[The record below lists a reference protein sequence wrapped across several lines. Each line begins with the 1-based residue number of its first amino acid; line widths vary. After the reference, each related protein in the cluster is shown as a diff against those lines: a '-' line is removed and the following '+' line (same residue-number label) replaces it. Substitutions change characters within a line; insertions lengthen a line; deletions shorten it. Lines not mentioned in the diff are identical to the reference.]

1 MVSSCPFDEPG
12 KNRNGIRGDA
22 VNKFDIID
30 DPAGMPTRVNAL
42 PELQFPARF
51 NITRALFERIENAGW
66 EERSAFLSD
75 NRRVS
80 YGELIQETR
89 GYAAALAARGV
100 GPGDRVVLR
109 IADSPELAIAILA
122 VQALGG
128 IVVATFTQLRSE
140 DLLYR
145 VRDTGARFAIVAA
158 DLIEEMLPV
167 VDAESALKILVLGDE
182 PSGRFEEILEPFRG
196 GAPPID
202 FADTAP
208 DDIAVIAYTSGTT
221 GRPKGAAH
229 SHRDVLAATE
239 TYFRHCVRPRE
250 DDVIA
255 GPPSIPF
262 TLGMAFLI
270 YFPLWFGA
278 AAVVGAD
285 KSPEACVDAVRRHS
299 ATILV
304 AVPTYYNQLLRHL
317 QATETKLPTLRQTL
331 IGGEPLY
338 PELEA
343 AWRDETGLPLV
354 QFIGTT
360 EMFHCIISYRHGID
374 EPRTGCLG
382 RAVPGYEVTVRDPE
396 TFDEVANGEHG
407 LMCVRGPTSCVYWSP
422 REIQADAVR
431 DGWNIVQDTVWK
443 DDEGYIY
450 FVSRRDEMIVSGG
463 FNIAPADVE
472 RVLIRHPAVA
482 ECACAPAPDE
492 TGERAAVV
500 KAFIVLNDGFEPG
513 PDLGSEIQTYFK
525 DNGPPFMYPRKI
537 EFIDA
542 LPKGITGKVQ
552 RSELRRRE
560 MGR

>member
-1 MVSSCPFDEPG
+1 M
-12 KNRNGIRGDA
+12 
-22 VNKFDIID
+22 NKFDLIV
-30 DPAGMPTRVNAL
+30 DPAGMPARINAL
-42 PELQFPARF
+42 PELQFPANF
-51 NITRALFERIENAGW
+51 NITRALFERIEGSGW
-66 EERSAFLSD
+66 LERPALLTD
-75 NRRVS
+75 HWRVS
-80 YGELIQETR
+80 YGELLRETR
-89 GYAAALAARGV
+89 RYAAALSTAGV
-100 GPGDRVVLR
+100 EPGVRVVLR
-109 IADSPELAIAILA
+109 IADSPELVFAILA

-128 IVVATFTQLRSE
+128 TVVATFTQLRA
-140 DLLYR
+140 DDILYR
-145 VRDTGARFAIVAA
+145 IRDTGSRIAIVGA
-158 DLIEEMLPV
+158 DLVDEMLPV
-167 VDAESALKILVLGDE
+167 AEAEPSIDVVVLGGE
-182 PSGRFEEILEPFRG
+182 YSGPFQMFDSLAPDQASEI
-196 GAPPID
+196 AY
-202 FADTAP
+202 ADTSP
-208 DDIAVIAYTSGTT
+208 SDMAVIAYTSGTT

-229 SHRDVLAATE
+229 CHGDLLAATE
-239 TYFRHCVRPRE
+239 TYFRHCVVPRE

-262 TLGMAFLI
+262 TLGMGFFI

-278 AAVVGAD
+278 AAVIGAD
-285 KSPEACVDAVRRHS
+285 KSPEACVDAVCRHG

-317 QATETKLPTLRQTL
+317 QATETELPTLRQTL

-343 AWRDETGLPLV
+343 AWRGETGLPLV

-360 EMFHCIISYRHGID
+360 EMFHCIISYRHGVD

-396 TFDEVANGEHG
+396 TFGEMASGEHG
-407 LMCVRGPTSCVYWSP
+407 LLCVRGPTSCVYWSP
-422 REIQADAVR
+422 REIQTEAVR

-443 DDEGYIY
+443 DDEGYIH

-472 RVLIRHPAVA
+472 RILIRHPAVA
-482 ECACAPAPDE
+482 ECACTPAPDE

-500 KAFIVLNDGFEPG
+500 KAFIVLNDGHL
-513 PDLGSEIQTYFK
+513 PDGDLVSEIQSYFK

-542 LPKGITGKVQ
+542 LPKGITGKVL
-552 RSELRRRE
+552 RSELQRRE
-560 MGR
+560 IGR